1 MTKTE
6 ARKLAKACRAAVD
19 LHTVG
24 HTMAG
29 VLFALPAWQHAD
41 TVLAF
46 ASIPDEPDTADILRQ
61 ALAALDEMQVQVINL
76 EASHKRSGVHY
87 ELFVRLPPGLAQ
99 ERLGAQLAALEEV
112 TYVDI

>member
-1 MTKTE
+1 
-6 ARKLAKACRAAVD
+6 
-19 LHTVG
+19 
-24 HTMAG
+24 
-29 VLFALPAWQHAD
+29 
-41 TVLAF
+41 
-46 ASIPDEPDTADILRQ
+46 
-61 ALAALDEMQVQVINL
+61 MQGQVINL